1 MGSIVKIDVNDGQF
15 VVKGRPH
22 IHMMVGC
29 NLECSTPVARDVLVV
44 STPTKDE
51 EYK

>member
-15 VVKGRPH
+15 VVKGRQ
-22 IHMMVGC
+22 HMMVGC
-29 NLECSTPVARDVLVV
+29 DLEYSTPVARDVVVV